1 MVCPAAPAAWARKFC
16 WEAVLASKIKMM
28 FCPKCGSI
36 LMPKK
41 EDGKIVVI
49 CKCGYSEIKD
59 TVQKVKEVVKGK
71 KEIEAVENEVEVYP
85 TTDDAECPKC
95 GHKSATFWEVQ
106 TRASDEPATKFMKC
120 QKCKHIWRD
129 YK

>member
-1 MVCPAAPAAWARKFC
+1 
-16 WEAVLASKIKMM
+16 MM

-36 LMPKK
+36 LIPKK
-41 EDGKIVVI
+41 EEKKVVI
-49 CKCGYSEIKD
+49 KCSCGYEKADKSHA
-59 TVQKVKEVVKGK
+59 VVKERIEEKAKV
-71 KEIEAVENEVEVYP
+71 EAVEEEVEVYP
-85 TTDDAECPKC
+85 ITHDAECPKC
-95 GHKSATFWEVQ
+95 GHSAAYFWEIQ

>member
-1 MVCPAAPAAWARKFC
+1 
-16 WEAVLASKIKMM
+16 MM

-36 LMPKK
+36 MMPKK
-41 EDGKIVVI
+41 ENNINGFS
-49 CKCGYSEIKD
+49 CRCGYSENKE
-59 TVQKVKEVVKGK
+59 TKKVKEIVKGK
-71 KEIEAVENEVEVYP
+71 REIEAVEHEVEVYP

>member
-1 MVCPAAPAAWARKFC
+1 
-16 WEAVLASKIKMM
+16 MM

-36 LMPKK
+36 MMPKK
-41 EDGKIVVI
+41 EGNQVVI
-49 CKCGYSEIKD
+49 RCKCGYFENKD
-59 TVQKVKEVVKGK
+59 TGINLKEVA
-71 KEIEAVENEVEVYP
+71 KEKRKIETVENEVEVYP

-95 GHKSATFWEVQ
+95 GHKTATFWEVQ